1 MNLFVNST
9 SPFSFLVPKF
19 YIAKDRKGEAC
30 DSMASGDS
38 CYCLER
44 LRCIPTSGV
53 IMFAS
58 LYDRPKPKLRVLV
71 PG

>member
-1 MNLFVNST
+1 M
-9 SPFSFLVPKF
+9 
-19 YIAKDRKGEAC
+19 AKERKGEAC

-38 CYCLER
+38 YYCLGR

-58 LYDRPKPKLRVLV
+58 LYDRPNAKPLRVLG